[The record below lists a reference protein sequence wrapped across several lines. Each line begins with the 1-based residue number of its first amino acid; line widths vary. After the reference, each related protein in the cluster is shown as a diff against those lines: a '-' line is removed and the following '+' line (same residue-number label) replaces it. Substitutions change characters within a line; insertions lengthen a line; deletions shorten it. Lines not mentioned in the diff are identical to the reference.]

1 MIILEG
7 HPAQWASVLDEFCGP
22 VNYKC
27 QRRDFVSGGKKKNKR
42 KQAEVKVR
50 ETFSRILGKMAL
62 KLLLLL
68 FFFFFFPNFI
78 ENYEN
83 LLEL

>member
-1 MIILEG
+1 MPEKR
-7 HPAQWASVLDEFCGP
+7 FCF
-22 VNYKC
+22 
-27 QRRDFVSGGKKKNKR
+27 RRKKKNKR

-68 FFFFFFPNFI
+68 FFFFPNFI